1 MYVDNRVARGRS
13 IRGLHSEGR
22 SQWRFTL
29 CWMDL
34 MKRDI
39 CFDLKVV
46 KIGQMEPKLGSVQC
60 CVALGTG
67 AWR

>member
-46 KIGQMEPKLGSVQC
+46 KIGQMELKLGSVQC